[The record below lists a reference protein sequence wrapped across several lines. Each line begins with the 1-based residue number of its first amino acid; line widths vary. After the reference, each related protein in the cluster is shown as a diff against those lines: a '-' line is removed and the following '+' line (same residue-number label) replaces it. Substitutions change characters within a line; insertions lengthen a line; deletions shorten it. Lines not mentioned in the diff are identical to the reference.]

1 MSQPTPP
8 TTTQNRM
15 EGEQPSSA
23 ALGPTLVII
32 PTYNESENIA
42 RIISRTRKA
51 VPDAHILIADDNSPD
66 GTGKLADEIA
76 ALMTMCMSCT
86 GSARKALARRTWL
99 VLNGA
104 STPATKCWSKWMPM
118 GHTSQSNSRELLAAL
133 ADADLV
139 LGSRWV
145 EGGEVVNWPKSREAL
160 SRGGNVWTRIML
172 GIPLRDATGG
182 FRAFRRNTLLR
193 LGLDNVASAGY
204 CFQVDL
210 AWRALKGGFRVV
222 EVPITFIER
231 EYGASKMSKRIVIEA
246 LVLTTVWGVGHR
258 AKQLRALVTETEG
271 ADFMRLRHGWPLAL
285 LAALLVA
292 IPILEVW
299 LLVQVGQN
307 LGLLPTV
314 LILLVVAIVG
324 FLLMRHEGSRAWK
337 ALNDAFTKGKV
348 PTGELADAALI
359 LVGGVLL
366 MLPGFLTDV
375 IGLLFLLRWTRPF
388 ARKVIAFFVARR
400 INRLG
405 IPVMRAR
412 LDRENLI
419 EGETV
424 ESPPANGQKREGP
437 TIIAGEIEEPSQPA
451 RPEDSRP

>member
-1 MSQPTPP
+1 
-8 TTTQNRM
+8 
-15 EGEQPSSA
+15 
-23 ALGPTLVII
+23 
-32 PTYNESENIA
+32 
-42 RIISRTRKA
+42 
-51 VPDAHILIADDNSPD
+51 
-66 GTGKLADEIA
+66 
-76 ALMTMCMSCT
+76 
-86 GSARKALARRTWL
+86 
-99 VLNGA
+99 
-104 STPATKCWSKWMPM
+104 
-118 GHTSQSNSRELLAAL
+118 
-133 ADADLV
+133 
-139 LGSRWV
+139 
-145 EGGEVVNWPKSREAL
+145 
-160 SRGGNVWTRIML
+160 
-172 GIPLRDATGG
+172 
-182 FRAFRRNTLLR
+182 
-193 LGLDNVASAGY
+193 
-204 CFQVDL
+204 
-210 AWRALKGGFRVV
+210 
-222 EVPITFIER
+222 
-231 EYGASKMSKRIVIEA
+231 
-246 LVLTTVWGVGHR
+246 
-258 AKQLRALVTETEG
+258 
-271 ADFMRLRHGWPLAL
+271 MRLRHGWPLAL

-424 ESPPANGQKREGP
+424 ESPPGNGQKPEGP

-451 RPEDSRP
+451 RPEDLAPSVDLGAQRGRPLVLCAADRGTAAAPHEKAARARTWAARANRREPRKALGGPLRSRAPGQCSRAQLARTELAQPLGQQVLEFGDRAPFTKHVPMRTRWLLLFQLGPLAVGTQRLRTAPGALPHRGNVGLS